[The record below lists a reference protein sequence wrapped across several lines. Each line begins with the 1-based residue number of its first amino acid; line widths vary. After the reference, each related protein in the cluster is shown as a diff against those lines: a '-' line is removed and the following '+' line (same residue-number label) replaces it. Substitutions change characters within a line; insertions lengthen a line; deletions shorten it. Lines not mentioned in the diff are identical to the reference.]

1 MKYNKNKCG
10 MVFWITG
17 LSGSGKSTISES
29 IKSNIIKMFGPT
41 LLFHG
46 DDLRSI
52 LKLNKF
58 DKTSRLKNGEKFCRL
73 IKYISEQNVN
83 VIISLVGMHHS
94 LREWN
99 KKNLKK
105 YIEIYIKSDLKKIIN
120 LGEKKVYNNYRKKK
134 NIVGISIKP
143 DLPKKPDI
151 TLINNFDKK
160 PRILGN
166 DLLCEIKSLVNK
178 KFEK

>member
-1 MKYNKNKCG
+1 

-58 DKTSRLKNGEKFCRL
+58 DKTSR
-73 IKYISEQNVN
+73 
-83 VIISLVGMHHS
+83 

>member
-73 IKYISEQNVN
+73 IKYIS
-83 VIISLVGMHHS
+83 
-94 LREWN
+94 
-99 KKNLKK
+99 
-105 YIEIYIKSDLKKIIN
+105 
-120 LGEKKVYNNYRKKK
+120 
-134 NIVGISIKP
+134 
-143 DLPKKPDI
+143 
-151 TLINNFDKK
+151 
-160 PRILGN
+160 
-166 DLLCEIKSLVNK
+166 
-178 KFEK
+178 